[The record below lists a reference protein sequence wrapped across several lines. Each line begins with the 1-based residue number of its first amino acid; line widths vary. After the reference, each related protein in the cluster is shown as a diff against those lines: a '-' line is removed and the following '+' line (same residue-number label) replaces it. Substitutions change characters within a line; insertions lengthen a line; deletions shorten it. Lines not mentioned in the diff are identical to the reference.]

1 MIHLQDIVTNKN
13 KVFQIDVYLGGLYNK
28 VSILGAIN
36 LEWVDTKLSNDL
48 EDSYTFKR
56 EIKKSTIYFLDG
68 EIALRKQ
75 ILNSKAFK
83 QIKVEKNIISDFYT
97 MDIETIKL
105 DNGKLSPYL
114 ICAYDRINYIT
125 SYNSDQE
132 TLFTS
137 FFEQLLSKIKPGTTI
152 IYAHNLSA
160 FDGIFLMRYLLRY
173 GVVDPLLHNSKLL
186 TIKVSLGNKTILFK
200 DSYLLLPLS
209 LRKLCKAFN
218 VEQVKSFFPFKL
230 TNIFYTGVFPKFE
243 YWTGIDLAQYELLKL
258 PFKSTFWEFQKE
270 AIKYCKLDCQ
280 SLHEILIKFG
290 ELIFKEFQVDIHKSL
305 TLPSLALNIYRVHF
319 LSKDTIYQI
328 LENIEQAIRESYT
341 GGAVDVYIP
350 HNKTSG
356 FFGKLEAN
364 LFCYDVNSLYPSV
377 MANNPM
383 PVGLPTYFEGD
394 IRRIELDSYGFF
406 YCKITSPDY
415 LEHPILQRR
424 IKTSDG
430 LRTIAG
436 LGSWEGRICSA
447 ELDNAVKFGY
457 QFEILKGYQF
467 ETGDLFSE
475 YVNRMYNLRLQ
486 YDKGTPMN
494 LIAKLLMNSL
504 YGKFAMKLERKEKKL
519 WSSIPQ
525 LLSIEEAV
533 RPKDL
538 GG

>member
-1 MIHLQDIVTNKN
+1 
-13 KVFQIDVYLGGLYNK
+13 
-28 VSILGAIN
+28 
-36 LEWVDTKLSNDL
+36 
-48 EDSYTFKR
+48 
-56 EIKKSTIYFLDG
+56 
-68 EIALRKQ
+68 
-75 ILNSKAFK
+75 
-83 QIKVEKNIISDFYT
+83 

-218 VEQVKSFFPFKL
+218 VEQVKSFFPFNL
-230 TNIFYTGVFPKFE
+230 TNIHYSGVFPRFE
-243 YWTGIDLAQYELLKL
+243 YWTGIDLNQFELIKKL
-258 PFKSTFWEFQKE
+258 FGKRMWNFQLE
-270 AIKYCKLDCQ
+270 AIKYCKMDCKV
-280 SLHEILIKFG
+280 LHEILTIFN
-290 ELIFKEFQVDIHKSL
+290 ELIFKEFQVNIHKSP

-328 LENIEQAIRESYT
+328 LGNIEQAIRESYT

-383 PVGLPTYFEGD
+383 PVGYRL
-394 IRRIELDSYGFF
+394 
-406 YCKITSPDY
+406 
-415 LEHPILQRR
+415 IL
-424 IKTSDG
+424 K
-430 LRTIAG
+430 
-436 LGSWEGRICSA
+436 
-447 ELDNAVKFGY
+447 
-457 QFEILKGYQF
+457 EIL
-467 ETGDLFSE
+467 EEL
-475 YVNRMYNLRLQ
+475 
-486 YDKGTPMN
+486 N
-494 LIAKLLMNSL
+494 LIHMV
-504 YGKFAMKLERKEKKL
+504 
-519 WSSIPQ
+519 SSIVKS
-525 LLSIEEAV
+525 LLLII
-533 RPKDL
+533 
-538 GG
+538 

>member
-1 MIHLQDIVTNKN
+1 
-13 KVFQIDVYLGGLYNK
+13 
-28 VSILGAIN
+28 
-36 LEWVDTKLSNDL
+36 
-48 EDSYTFKR
+48 
-56 EIKKSTIYFLDG
+56 
-68 EIALRKQ
+68 
-75 ILNSKAFK
+75 
-83 QIKVEKNIISDFYT
+83 

-243 YWTGIDLAQYELLKL
+243 YWTGIDLKQYELLKL
-258 PFKSTFWEFQKE
+258 PFKSTFWDFQKE
-270 AIKYCKLDCQ
+270 ANKYCKLDCQ
-280 SLHEILIKFG
+280 SLHEILNKFG
-290 ELIFKEFQVDIHKSL
+290 ELIYKEFQVDIHKSL
-305 TLPSLALNIYRVHF
+305 TLPSLALKVYRVHF

-328 LENIEQAIRESYT
+328 LGNIEQAIRESYT

-356 FFGKLEAN
+356 FFDKVGAVFKKL
-364 LFCYDVNSLYPSV
+364 FYYDVNSLYPSV

-383 PVGLPTYFEGD
+383 PVGKPTYFEGD

-424 IKTSDG
+424 IKTSEG
-430 LRTIAG
+430 IRTIAG
-436 LGSWEGRICSA
+436 LGSWEGWICSA
-447 ELDNAVKFGY
+447 ELDNAVKYGY
-457 QFEILKGYQF
+457 TFEILKGYQF

>member
-1 MIHLQDIVTNKN
+1 
-13 KVFQIDVYLGGLYNK
+13 
-28 VSILGAIN
+28 
-36 LEWVDTKLSNDL
+36 
-48 EDSYTFKR
+48 
-56 EIKKSTIYFLDG
+56 
-68 EIALRKQ
+68 
-75 ILNSKAFK
+75 
-83 QIKVEKNIISDFYT
+83 

-243 YWTGIDLAQYELLKL
+243 YWTGIDLKQYELLKL
-258 PFKSTFWEFQKE
+258 PFKSTFWDFQKE
-270 AIKYCKLDCQ
+270 ANKYCKLDCQ

-328 LENIEQAIRESYT
+328 LGNIEQAIRESYT

-356 FFGKLEAN
+356 FFDKVGAVFKN
-364 LFCYDVNSLYPSV
+364 LFYYDVNSLYPSV

-383 PVGLPTYFEGD
+383 PVGKPTYFEGD

-424 IKTSDG
+424 IKTSEG
-430 LRTIAG
+430 IRTIAG
-436 LGSWEGRICSA
+436 LGSWEGWICSA
-447 ELDNAVKFGY
+447 ELDNAVKYGY
-457 QFEILKGYQF
+457 TFEILKGYQF

>member
-1 MIHLQDIVTNKN
+1 
-13 KVFQIDVYLGGLYNK
+13 
-28 VSILGAIN
+28 
-36 LEWVDTKLSNDL
+36 
-48 EDSYTFKR
+48 
-56 EIKKSTIYFLDG
+56 
-68 EIALRKQ
+68 
-75 ILNSKAFK
+75 
-83 QIKVEKNIISDFYT
+83 
-97 MDIETIKL
+97 
-105 DNGKLSPYL
+105 
-114 ICAYDRINYIT
+114 
-125 SYNSDQE
+125 
-132 TLFTS
+132 
-137 FFEQLLSKIKPGTTI
+137 
-152 IYAHNLSA
+152 
-160 FDGIFLMRYLLRY
+160 
-173 GVVDPLLHNSKLL
+173 
-186 TIKVSLGNKTILFK
+186 
-200 DSYLLLPLS
+200 
-209 LRKLCKAFN
+209 
-218 VEQVKSFFPFKL
+218 
-230 TNIFYTGVFPKFE
+230 
-243 YWTGIDLAQYELLKL
+243 
-258 PFKSTFWEFQKE
+258 
-270 AIKYCKLDCQ
+270 
-280 SLHEILIKFG
+280 
-290 ELIFKEFQVDIHKSL
+290 
-305 TLPSLALNIYRVHF
+305 
-319 LSKDTIYQI
+319 
-328 LENIEQAIRESYT
+328 
-341 GGAVDVYIP
+341 
-350 HNKTSG
+350 
-356 FFGKLEAN
+356 
-364 LFCYDVNSLYPSV
+364 
-377 MANNPM
+377 M